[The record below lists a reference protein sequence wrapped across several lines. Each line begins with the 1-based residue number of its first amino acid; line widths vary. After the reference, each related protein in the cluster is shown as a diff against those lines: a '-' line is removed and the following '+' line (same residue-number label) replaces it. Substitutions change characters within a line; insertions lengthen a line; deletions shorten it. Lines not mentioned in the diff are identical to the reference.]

1 MCKCVVVGLV
11 VLVVASLASPWQVGL
26 IIYPIE
32 LQNITIKIYQKEQ
45 IEKTYIPDT
54 RNLSFFLLLSV
65 TNPFVVGTNS
75 NKRY

>member
-1 MCKCVVVGLV
+1 MSSILK
-11 VLVVASLASPWQVGL
+11 
-26 IIYPIE
+26 YYNK
-32 LQNITIKIYQKEQ
+32 NIPERANKIKIYQKEQ

-65 TNPFVVGTNS
+65 TNLFVVGTNS